1 MPIDY
6 RSESLLRSLAEL
18 HHSTPEIR
26 GSAVITHDGLVI
38 ASYPPG
44 WDADIH
50 APTGGEN
57 VAAMAAV
64 VVTQAERTMARLEQ
78 GELERVVVEGERGT
92 VGIFPV
98 TSDIALALLI
108 AKDVKLGLVLLNA
121 GQAAGQI
128 RTILANR

>member
-1 MPIDY
+1 MPIDH
-6 RSESLLRSLAEL
+6 RSESLLRSLTEL
-18 HHSTPEIR
+18 HHATPEIL
-26 GSAVITHDGLVI
+26 GSAVVTHDGLVI

-57 VAAMAAV
+57 VAAMSAV

-78 GELERVVVEGERGT
+78 GALERVVVEGERGT

-98 TSDIALALLI
+98 TADIALALLI

-121 GQAAGQI
+121 RQAAGQI

>member
-18 HHSTPEIR
+18 HHGTPEIR
-26 GSAVITHDGLVI
+26 GSAVITHDGLVV

-108 AKDVKLGLVLLNA
+108 AKDAKLGLVLLNA

>member
-26 GSAVITHDGLVI
+26 GSAVITHDGLVV

-50 APTGGEN
+50 APSGGEN

-92 VGIFPV
+92 VGIVPV

>member
-18 HHSTPEIR
+18 HRATPEIR

-64 VVTQAERTMARLEQ
+64 VVTQAERTVARLEQ
-78 GELERVVVEGERGT
+78 GELERVLVEGERGT

-98 TSDIALALLI
+98 TADTALALLI

-121 GQAAGQI
+121 RQAAGQI